1 MSVAI
6 GQQAAFRRTMTQRDF
21 DRFAML
27 SGDDN
32 PIHVDAAFAATT
44 HFGGTVAH
52 GMFLYSNICR
62 ALGLLLP
69 GAVQFEQVLMFPNP
83 TYAGD
88 EVTVSVEVTA
98 VSGET
103 AVIATTT
110 ARSNGLPGC
119 QGEARLALSAAGV
132 AGEGETAVAQST
144 ATQMGAYQLGQ
155 RASLTR
161 TFTPADV
168 AEYIDLV
175 GDDNPLV
182 GDDGRLPG
190 ALLGSLF
197 SCLLGTELPGR
208 GTNWLKQ
215 SLRFPHPAYPG
226 EAITATVAIVRL
238 RPEKHLVNL
247 RTTCA
252 NPAGEVVCTGEALVL
267 AKEMA

>member
-21 DRFAML
+21 DRFAIL

-119 QGEARLALSAAGV
+119 QGAARLALSAAGV
-132 AGEGETAVAQST
+132 AGEGETAVVQST

-161 TFTPADV
+161 TFTPDDV
-168 AEYIDLV
+168 TEYVDLV
-175 GDDNPLV
+175 GDENV
-182 GDDGRLPG
+182 ADGRLPG

-215 SLRFPHPAYPG
+215 SLRFPHLAHVG
-226 EAITATVAIVRL
+226 EAITATVEIIRL